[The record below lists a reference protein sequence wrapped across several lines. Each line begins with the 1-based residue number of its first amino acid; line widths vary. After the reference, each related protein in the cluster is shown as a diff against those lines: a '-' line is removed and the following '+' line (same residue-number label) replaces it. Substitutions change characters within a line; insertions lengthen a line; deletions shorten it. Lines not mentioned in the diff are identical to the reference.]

1 MLVLVLGAG
10 CGDAPGEVRAAA
22 PPDEVPTTNPDP
34 GRPMSLQPRDGLDHV
49 LPVVWDRAEVAA
61 DGRSVDVWFMGG
73 IDGCWGL
80 ARAEATSGPG
90 ALTISLAGGEIPR
103 DAACPDLGV
112 TYVTRIPLDEPA
124 PTGVRLV
131 DGAA

>member
-1 MLVLVLGAG
+1 M
-10 CGDAPGEVRAAA
+10 
-22 PPDEVPTTNPDP
+22 T
-34 GRPMSLQPRDGLDHV
+34 LQPRDGLDDV
-49 LPVVWDRAEVAA
+49 LAVAWDRAEVA
-61 DGRSVDVWFMGG
+61 DDRRSVDVWFMGG
-73 IDGCWGL
+73 IDHCWGL

-90 ALTISLAGGEIPR
+90 TLTISLEGGEIPQ

-124 PTGVRLV
+124 AAGVRLV